1 MNQLILWKIM
11 KQRVLFGTLF
21 TYQVLSLHIIEHMS
35 EECYRSY
42 WYHKENK
49 SVKFLKF
56 HELYQPRLSTTQRNT
71 ETFNTS
77 LLSTVW

>member
-1 MNQLILWKIM
+1 MTQLILWKIM
-11 KQRVLFGTLF
+11 KQSSFWLP
-21 TYQVLSLHIIEHMS
+21 QVLSLHFIERMS
-35 EECYRSY
+35 EECYRSHC
-42 WYHKENK
+42 YHKENK

-56 HELYQPRLSTTQRNT
+56 HELYQPLLSTTPKNT